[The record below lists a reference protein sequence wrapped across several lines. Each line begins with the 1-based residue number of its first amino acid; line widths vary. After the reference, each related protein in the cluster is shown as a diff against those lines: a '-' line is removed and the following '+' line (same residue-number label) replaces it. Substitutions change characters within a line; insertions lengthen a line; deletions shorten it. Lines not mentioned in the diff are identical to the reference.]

1 MFKIFIFPVGGAVQ
15 LTQLVSDRINKIYR
29 VEKTSAKAEK
39 VKNIKKHAQNV
50 SQGYNTN
57 NCSQQTLQDKSSET
71 RLIFLF
77 IL

>member
-29 VEKTSAKAEK
+29 AEKTKAEK